1 LSQPGHDTPDAQ
13 RPTADAFV
21 VSVGFEAALGA
32 ELGDDWS
39 AGDAAVSGLVVAE
52 RRPGADGAVRDLIFA
67 RQRMPAAV
75 EVRAPS
81 VQRLA
86 EAAYQ
91 ATSAA
96 VDAGDAPFTLHAWP
110 AVADPMLGSRVELVG
125 RQLLDLLKARRRR
138 AFRAYRA
145 PEEIGEQWA
154 PGARLVQ
161 LVALERE
168 RLLVSAAVARA
179 LPRGGTDLAPWP
191 AGNAPIALDKA
202 PPSRAYQKLE
212 EAFAW
217 LGTAPTAGQTCVDL
231 GGAPGGWAL
240 TALKRGA
247 RVTAIDRAPLEP
259 PAAGHPRLTAMIGNA
274 FTFEP
279 PKPVDWLLC
288 DVVCE
293 PARTLELI
301 ARWLDQRWCRR
312 MVVTIK
318 FKGRAGYGVL
328 SEVEPLFV
336 AAGWRFART
345 KQLLHNKNEV
355 TVLGKS

>member
-1 LSQPGHDTPDAQ
+1 MSQPGHNAPIDGFVT
-13 RPTADAFV
+13 TAG
-21 VSVGFEAALGA
+21 SEPALIA
-32 ELGDDWS
+32 ELGSDWS
-39 AGDAAVSGLVVAE
+39 APPSPASGLILAQP
-52 RRPGADGAVRDLIFA
+52 RGGGAVARDVVFA
-67 RQRMPAAV
+67 RQRVPGAV

-91 ATSAA
+91 VIES
-96 VDAGDAPFTLHAWP
+96 VIDSGKAPFTLHAWP

-125 RQLLDLLKARRRR
+125 RQLLELLETRRRR
-138 AFRAYRA
+138 AFRTYRA
-145 PEEIGEQWA
+145 PAEIGADWG
-154 PGARLVQ
+154 PGTRLAQVI
-161 LVALERE
+161 ALERE
-168 RLLVSAAVARA
+168 RLLVSAATAQA

-191 AGNAPIALDKA
+191 AGSAPIALDKA

-217 LGTAPTAGQTCVDL
+217 LGEAPTTGQICVDL

-259 PAAGHPRLTAMIGNA
+259 PAAGHPRLHAIIGNA

-293 PARTLELI
+293 PTRTLKLI
-301 ARWLDQRWCRR
+301 ARWLQQRWCRR
-312 MVVTIK
+312 LVVTVK
-318 FKGRAGYGVL
+318 FKGREGYGVL
-328 SEVEPLFV
+328 AEVEPLFA

-355 TVLGKS
+355 TVLGKA

>member
-1 LSQPGHDTPDAQ
+1 LSQPGHNGPV
-13 RPTADAFV
+13 DAFV
-21 VSVGFEAALGA
+21 TTAGFEPALIA
-32 ELGDDWS
+32 ELGSRWS
-39 AGDAAVSGLVVAE
+39 APASTAPGLVLAE
-52 RRPGADGAVRDLIFA
+52 RRVEGGTARDVVFA
-67 RQRMPAAV
+67 RQRVPGVV
-75 EVRAPS
+75 EVRAAS

-91 ATSAA
+91 VIQPVIDGGET
-96 VDAGDAPFTLHAWP
+96 PFTLHAWP
-110 AVADPMLGSRVELVG
+110 GVADPMLGSRVELVA
-125 RQLLDLLKARRRR
+125 RQLLELLKSRRRR
-138 AFRAYRA
+138 SFRAYRA
-145 PEEIGEQWA
+145 PALIGDAWA

-161 LVALERE
+161 VIALERE
-168 RLLVSAAVARA
+168 RLLVSAAAAQA
-179 LPRGGTDLAPWP
+179 LPRGGTDLAPWL
-191 AGNAPIALDKA
+191 AGSAPIALDKA

-217 LGTAPTAGQTCVDL
+217 LGEAPTAGQMCVDL

-247 RVTAIDRAPLEP
+247 RVTAVDRAPLEA
-259 PAAGHPRLTAMIGNA
+259 PAAGHPRLHAIIGNA

-293 PARTLELI
+293 PARTLALI
-301 ARWLDQRWCRR
+301 AHWLEQRWCRR
-312 MVVTIK
+312 LVVTVK
-318 FKGRAGYGVL
+318 FKGREGYGVL
-328 SEVEPLFV
+328 AEVEPLFA

>member
-1 LSQPGHDTPDAQ
+1 MPV
-13 RPTADAFV
+13 DAFV
-21 VSVGFEAALGA
+21 ATAGFEEPLIA
-32 ELGDDWS
+32 ELGDMWS
-39 AGDAAVSGLVVAE
+39 SPATPAPGLVLAQ
-52 RRPGADGAVRDLIFA
+52 RRSADGVRDLVFA
-67 RQRMPAAV
+67 RQRLPAAV
-75 EVRAPS
+75 EVYAPS

-91 ATSAA
+91 VIEAA
-96 VDAGDAPFTLHAWP
+96 IDAGDTPFTLHAFP
-110 AVADPMLGSRVELVG
+110 ALADPMLGSRVGLVE
-125 RQLLDLLKARRRR
+125 RQLLDLLKQRRRR
-138 AFRAYRA
+138 AFRPYRVPA
-145 PEEIGEQWA
+145 EIPSVWA
-154 PGARLVQ
+154 PGARLLQ

-168 RLLVSAAVARA
+168 RLLVSVAAARA

-191 AGNAPIALDKA
+191 AGSAPVVLDKA

-217 LGTAPTAGQTCVDL
+217 LDAAPTAGQTCVDL

-247 RVTAIDRAPLEP
+247 RVTAVDRAPLEP
-259 PAAGHPRLTAMIGNA
+259 PAAGHPRLTAIIGNA
-274 FTFEP
+274 FTYEP

-293 PARTLELI
+293 PARTLKLI
-301 ARWLDQRWCRR
+301 ARWLEQRWCRR
-312 MVVTIK
+312 LVVTVK
-318 FKGRAGYGVL
+318 FKGREGYGVL
-328 SEVEPLFV
+328 AEVDPLFA

-355 TVLGKS
+355 TVLGKL